1 MSVPMMSHHN
11 GCRQLE
17 MVCLP
22 WALPEMNSEE
32 PRRRASYMVMIL
44 FLGLTE
50 SEERKTTAIRVA
62 KIILQ
67 PWAVKEKHHQ
77 RKERRLSH

>member
-1 MSVPMMSHHN
+1 
-11 GCRQLE
+11 
-17 MVCLP
+17 
-22 WALPEMNSEE
+22 
-32 PRRRASYMVMIL
+32 MVMIL